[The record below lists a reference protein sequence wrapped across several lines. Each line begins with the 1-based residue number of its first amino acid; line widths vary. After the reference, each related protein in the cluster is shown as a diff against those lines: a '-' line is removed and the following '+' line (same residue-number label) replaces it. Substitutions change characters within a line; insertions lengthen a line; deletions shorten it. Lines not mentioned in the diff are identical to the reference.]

1 MSPTKRKP
9 IQSFSK
15 IIKTGKGENVNKK
28 VNKGLA
34 PSGGQILQLF
44 WLKIGSDLSFIIPE
58 KTGHIGSAKTS
69 QGTYLIFDKIQLKP
83 SKIVPIL
90 VFLLYFHT
98 NKKKFK
104 IFGFPYHL

>member
-1 MSPTKRKP
+1 MKRKP
-9 IQSFSK
+9 IQSSSK
-15 IIKTGKGENVNKK
+15 IIQTGKSENVNKK

-69 QGTYLIFDKIQLKP
+69 QGTYLIFDKI
-83 SKIVPIL
+83 
-90 VFLLYFHT
+90 
-98 NKKKFK
+98 
-104 IFGFPYHL
+104 

>member
-9 IQSFSK
+9 IQSSSK
-15 IIKTGKGENVNKK
+15 IIQTGKSENVNKK

-58 KTGHIGSAKTS
+58 KTGHIGSVKTS
-69 QGTYLIFDKIQLKP
+69 QGTYLFNDKIYLKVF
-83 SKIVPIL
+83 KIDPIL
-90 VFLLYFHT
+90 NFWIQFS
-98 NKKKFK
+98 NKTQKFQNFC
-104 IFGFPYHL
+104 IS